1 MLTDDSRGP
10 ARADA
15 PKDDDDQPELV
26 PDRRRV
32 APSQGRVHPMTAGDV
47 RVEVGVATDRA
58 RRATNEDTALALRG
72 VYVVADGMGGHEAGE
87 VASGMAIETV
97 RALAGTTPDLETV
110 RTTLRA
116 AHARLR
122 DLPSST
128 GRRPGTT
135 MTGVILTE
143 HEDLPCWIVLNVG
156 DSRTYRMAGGVL
168 EQVTRDHSEV
178 AELVASGV
186 VAAEEASRYPRRHVV
201 TRVLGGGA
209 PEVDPDLW
217 MFPVSPGDRMLVCSD
232 GLTDELTDAR
242 IEAALR
248 ATPDPQDAADRLVGE
263 ALAAGGA
270 DNITAV
276 VVDATLVRS

>member
-1 MLTDDSRGP
+1 MLTDDLRGP
-10 ARADA
+10 ASADA
-15 PKDDDDQPELV
+15 PKDADDRPLV

-32 APSQGRVHPMTAGDV
+32 VPPGGGARPMTVADV
-47 RVEVGVATDRA
+47 RLEVGVATDRA
-58 RRATNEDTALALRG
+58 GRTTNEDTALALRG
-72 VYVVADGMGGHEAGE
+72 VYVVADGMGGHEAGD
-87 VASGMAIETV
+87 VASSMAIDTV

-110 RTTLRA
+110 RTTLRD
-116 AHARLR
+116 AHSRLR

-186 VAAEEASRYPRRHVV
+186 VAAEEAARYPRRHVV

-209 PEVDPDLW
+209 TEVDPDLW

-263 ALAAGGA
+263 ALAAGGS

-276 VVDATLVRS
+276 VVDATLARA